1 MLSPY
6 RTLPPDRRLALVT
19 HDITS
24 SPEAREAFIIRLVSK
39 GGGFRRETLRKW
51 PPTQLAREIVRG
63 NLEMPHDEVR
73 LLQALYVELDP
84 AIQIT
89 FLDATGVR
97 HERGSIPDDLPPPFA
112 DAETVRKAARAVAEA
127 HGEDGRRYLTT
138 IALYNGAAW
147 PGISEAIGDLG
158 ARP

>member
-6 RTLPPDRRLALVT
+6 RTLPLDRRLALVT

-24 SPEAREAFIIRLVSK
+24 SPEAREAFIIRLLSK

-51 PPTQLAREIVRG
+51 PPTQLAREIVRA

-73 LLQALYVELDP
+73 LLQALYVELEP

-97 HERGSIPDDLPPPFA
+97 HQGGSIPDDLPPPFA
-112 DAETVRKAARAVAEA
+112 DADAVSRAARIVADT
-127 HGEDGRRYLTT
+127 HGADGRRYLAT
-138 IALYNGAAW
+138 IALYNGDAW
-147 PGISEAIGDLG
+147 PGIEEAIGALG
-158 ARP
+158 